1 MTRRVALIGSP
12 LRRPHSAVMHNA
24 AFAAF
29 GIDAE
34 YELRPLEP
42 AELDDFFL
50 AARGKEW
57 MGFQV
62 TSPYKQEAAARCD
75 VVEAEAARIGAVNS
89 VTRHDEGTLTG
100 FNTDASGF
108 ARAVRDDLAVEME
121 GRAVAVA
128 GTGGA
133 ARAVVDACLQ
143 DGALEVLVGGRRR
156 GSARAL
162 VEEFG
167 DERLI
172 AVTLGSEFD
181 ALLAGVDLAVNATT
195 VGMTSHGVAF
205 DPSRMTAG
213 ASLFDLV
220 YVPAETPLL
229 TAAREAGVNAVNGA
243 GMLVA
248 QAEIAFERWTG
259 HSGAGSIMRAAVE
272 PILKGTTEG

>member
-1 MTRRVALIGSP
+1 MALIGSP

-29 GIDAE
+29 GIDAG
-34 YELRPLEP
+34 YELRALEP

-50 AARGKEW
+50 AARGREW

-62 TSPYKQEAAARCD
+62 TAPYKQEAAGRCD
-75 VVEAEAARIGAVNS
+75 VVEAGAARIGAVNS
-89 VTRHDEGTLTG
+89 VARHDDGTLTG
-100 FNTDASGF
+100 FNTDAPGF
-108 ARAVRDDLAVEME
+108 ARAVRDDLAVDLA

-143 DGALEVLVGGRRR
+143 DGALQVLVGGRRTA
-156 GSARAL
+156 SARAL

-167 DERLI
+167 DERLT

-195 VGMTSHGVAF
+195 LGMTSHGVAF
-205 DPSRMTAG
+205 DPSRMTTG
-213 ASLFDLV
+213 ASLLDLV
-220 YVPAETPLL
+220 YVPAETLL
-229 TAAREAGVNAVNGA
+229 LAAAREAGVPAVNGA

-259 HSGAGSIMRAAVE
+259 QSGAGPIMRTALE
-272 PILKGTTEG
+272 PLLKRHLEA

>member
-1 MTRRVALIGSP
+1 
-12 LRRPHSAVMHNA
+12 MHNA

-34 YELRPLEP
+34 YQLYPLEP
-42 AELDDFFL
+42 AELDDFFV
-50 AARGKEW
+50 AARGEEW

-62 TSPYKQEAAARCD
+62 TSPYKQAAAARCD
-75 VVEAEAARIGAVNS
+75 VVEAGASRIGAVNS
-89 VTRHDEGTLTG
+89 VTRHDDGTLTG
-100 FNTDASGF
+100 FNTDAPGF
-108 ARAVRDDLAVEME
+108 ARAVRDNLAVEME

-143 DGALEVLVGGRRR
+143 DGALEVFVGGRRR
-156 GSARAL
+156 VSAQAL
-162 VEEFG
+162 VEEFD
-167 DERLI
+167 DERL
-172 AVTLGSEFD
+172 AGVTLGPEFD
-181 ALLAGVDLAVNATT
+181 GLLAGVDLAVNATT
-195 VGMTSHGVAF
+195 VGMTSPGAAF

-229 TAAREAGVNAVNGA
+229 AAARASGVPAVNGA

-259 HSGAGSIMRAAVE
+259 RTGAGPIMRAAVE
-272 PILKGTTEG
+272 PILEGTAED